1 MIDDEYILELIDELE
16 LLVETEITDTSIREW
31 LLPRIKELKK
41 AIYEKIE
48 EINDLRTLLDE
59 KNLETE

>member
-16 LLVETEITDTSIREW
+16 LLTETEITDTSIREW

-41 AIYEKIE
+41 AIYKKIE

>member
-1 MIDDEYILELIDELE
+1 MVDDEYILELVDELE
-16 LLVETEITDTSIREW
+16 LLIKTQITDISIIEW
-31 LLPRIKELKK
+31 LLPRIKELRK

-48 EINDLRTLLDE
+48 EINDLHTLLDE